1 MLWFIISI
9 FLVISIVLLMGKGAF
24 FIAGYNTA
32 SDEEKAQYHEKK
44 LCRIIG
50 LGFLIIT
57 LGLWSLV
64 FNESWGLY
72 IMIASI
78 MIGLVVILVGS
89 EMAKVSYRFN
99 QNKRSL
105 VVRIV
110 LSLTMGGF
118 IYCIMFSGNIHIE
131 FQKSSLALSGSFVSS
146 SLIDY
151 QDIIQIEYRED
162 LKIGKMKNGIN
173 NAKIEAGRYHNDEFG
188 NYRLYSYTNSLSYVV
203 IETENDLF
211 VVSGSTKQQT
221 QDIYRKLNAL
231 QNK

>member
-1 MLWFIISI
+1 MLWFIIGI
-9 FLVISIVLLMGKGAF
+9 FLVISIILLMGKGAF

-32 SDEEKAQYHEKK
+32 SDKEKAQYYEKK

-50 LGFLIIT
+50 LGFLVIT
-57 LGLWSLV
+57 LGLLFLI
-64 FNESWGLY
+64 FNETWGLY

-78 MIGLVVILVGS
+78 MIGLVIILVGS

-99 QNKRSL
+99 QNKHSF

-110 LSLTMGGF
+110 LSLAMGGF
-118 IYCIMFSGNIHIE
+118 IYFIMFSGNIHIE

-162 LKIGKMKNGIN
+162 LKIGKKKNGIN
-173 NAKIEAGRYHNDEFG
+173 NAKIEAGRYQNDEFG

-203 IETENDLF
+203 IETKNDLF